1 MTPCLSGDMLAEP
14 GFDDGGVL
22 ATAAVDALHVP
33 HHLGLLEDQRLRQ
46 NRVEMVTQNLL
57 PNGHLDGEDDELWD
71 VGVTYFQAPF
81 SP

>member
-22 ATAAVDALHVP
+22 STAAVDALHVP

-46 NRVEMVTQNLL
+46 NRVEMVTQNL
-57 PNGHLDGEDDELWD
+57 PGTKEYTTGHPYTLL
-71 VGVTYFQAPF
+71 
-81 SP
+81 

>member
-1 MTPCLSGDMLAEP
+1 MLAEP

-46 NRVEMVTQNLL
+46 NLRVFTGHIRTAEMLKQLRCTAW
-57 PNGHLDGEDDELWD
+57 PRII
-71 VGVTYFQAPF
+71 
-81 SP
+81 